1 LPALGNDALCA
12 RVRATGWIRT
22 DQPTFPKDLPMRLRL
37 LVPLLLLS
45 NLSLAQETPNP
56 AGLEPIPDGP
66 PESGASQNAPA
77 PAVTIRQLGERGSVE
92 EYRVGGVLYMIKVVP
107 AKGVPYYLV
116 DTDGDGNLE
125 TRYSQLQDGMLIPAW
140 VLLRW

>member
-1 LPALGNDALCA
+1 
-12 RVRATGWIRT
+12 
-22 DQPTFPKDLPMRLRL
+22 MRSRL
-37 LVPLLLLS
+37 LLPLLLIS
-45 NLSLAQETPNP
+45 NLSWAQGASDP

-66 PESGASQNAPA
+66 PETGGERNVPA
-77 PAVTIRQLGERGSVE
+77 PEVTIRQRGDRGSIE

-107 AKGVPYYLV
+107 SKGVPYYLV

-125 TRYSQLQDGMLIPAW
+125 TRYSDLQDGMLIPAW